1 MSSTGT
7 RRYGGSLLDREPRR
21 RRGRRRE
28 RRKRVRTQ
36 GGGKEEGG
44 MWGESKD
51 ETVGSGKKEVTG
63 GERCREERKEKRDQ
77 EGCGRWEE
85 MNREME
91 RRERA

>member
-1 MSSTGT
+1 MSG
-7 RRYGGSLLDREPRR
+7 
-21 RRGRRRE
+21 
-28 RRKRVRTQ
+28 V
-36 GGGKEEGG
+36 GGGGRTG
-44 MWGESKD
+44 VH
-51 ETVGSGKKEVTG
+51 ETVGSGKKEVTA